1 LVVKAKLCEILQKI
15 GKNRT
20 PLDCNNSHKHHLL
33 VASRLSGDYLQRDL
47 DDTEKIHWHHETR
60 DGGKESAAADLIAK
74 GYFDADESVKSD
86 DR

>member
-1 LVVKAKLCEILQKI
+1 VDYVVLHGDPWA
-15 GKNRT
+15 
-20 PLDCNNSHKHHLL
+20 H
-33 VASRLSGDYLQRDL
+33 SGISTDGIPFKRDL
-47 DDTEKIHWHHETR
+47 DSAAKIHRPRETR